1 MRKNV
6 FPGVLSGV
14 RYLSFDGD
22 ARKGTRVR
30 WDSSKEEELERLF
43 EQYAGFMVAQVRKYR
58 VGRIGV
64 EIEDVLQETRIKLWK
79 VLRSEKNIRFYA
91 SYIKKIVDT
100 SVIDFFRKYKR
111 EEGVYLFEKSLCISE
126 RNGGYDQSYLYE
138 NMDLKDVV
146 GLAVDRLIPSRRNIV
161 RLYLLNMSIEE
172 IALHFRFSL
181 SKTRNLLYRGLKDLR
196 KILVEKRIDV
206 ETHP

>member
-1 MRKNV
+1 M
-6 FPGVLSGV
+6 
-14 RYLSFDGD
+14 
-22 ARKGTRVR
+22 R
-30 WDSSKEEELERLF
+30 WDSSKEKELERLF

-206 ETHP
+206 ETHL